1 MTTSFPEVD
10 PLWSLPSAGA
20 GGDGTVLVLEAS
32 AAAPRQLHLCSA
44 SPWQCAQGAR
54 WIVFIIGR
62 PRPLG
67 QDAVEGGVAEWLLQ
81 QVEGDPEG
89 FYAGLAGFF
98 AAVLLDRQSGELRL
112 YSDHVGSV
120 PLNLYCDGDR
130 WWVSDSLRQLEAAL
144 PPEALRVSPQA
155 IYDYCFHHC
164 IPSPRTIY
172 EGVVRLPPG
181 SELRLTASGATHIRN
196 LFRPSYAGSDESPEK
211 LAQRCR
217 EVIGEA
223 VRRNAGPGTG
233 AFLSGGLDSST
244 VAGLLAG
251 LQPGAPTFSIGFDA
265 PGYDETAYAR
275 ITAEHFAT
283 RHRVHYLQPDEIA
296 AHFEEVAA
304 WFDQP
309 FGNSSALAAYVCA
322 DQARQQGIATLLAGD
337 GGDEIFAGNER
348 YAKQKTFELWGKVP
362 GGLQQGVSAILAG
375 PLGGLPLLRKGRSY
389 AEQAAIPLPDRLDTY
404 NYLSRFQ
411 AADMFLPGFL
421 AGVDTGAPRRAKR
434 DRFAA
439 CPVEDP
445 VERMMYLDWKF
456 TLADNDLVKVSNM
469 CAKAGV
475 EVRYPLFE
483 KEVVEF
489 SCTVPARV
497 KLPRGQLRDFYKR
510 SFRGFLPE
518 ETLRKSKHGF
528 GLPFGV
534 WMREHPAL
542 QGLTASALAGLK
554 QREIFRP
561 DFIDSALEHHRTGHA
576 GYYGELIWVM
586 VVLELWLQSRGR

>member
-1 MTTSFPEVD
+1 M
-10 PLWSLPSAGA
+10 
-20 GGDGTVLVLEAS
+20 
-32 AAAPRQLHLCSA
+32 
-44 SPWQCAQGAR
+44 
-54 WIVFIIGR
+54 IGR

-67 QDAVEGGVAEWLLQ
+67 RDAPEAGPAQWLLH
-81 QVEGDPEG
+81 QVERDPEG
-89 FYAGLAGFF
+89 FYAGVAGFF
-98 AAVLLDRQSGELRL
+98 AAVVLDRQSGDFRL
-112 YSDHVGSV
+112 YTDHVGSV
-120 PLNLYCDGDR
+120 PLNLYCGGDS
-130 WWVSDSLRQLEAAL
+130 WWVADSLLQLEAAL
-144 PPEALRVSPQA
+144 PPEALRISPQA

-172 EGVVRLPPG
+172 EGVMRLPPG
-181 SELRLTASGATHIRN
+181 SELRLALDGDMQARN
-196 LFRPSYAGSDESPEK
+196 LFRPSYQYSNESAEV
-211 LAQRCR
+211 LSQRCR
-217 EVIGEA
+217 EVIAEA

-251 LQPGAPTFSIGFDA
+251 VQPGAPTFSIGFQA
-265 PGYDETAYAR
+265 QGYDETAYAR
-275 ITAEHFAT
+275 ITAGHFAT
-283 RHRVHYLQPDEIA
+283 RHHVHYLQPDEIVA
-296 AHFEEVAA
+296 EFAEVAA
-304 WFDQP
+304 CFDQP

-322 DQARQQGIATLLAGD
+322 SQARHHGVATLLAGD

-348 YAKQKTFELWGKVP
+348 YAKQKVFELWGKVP
-362 GGLQQGVSAILAG
+362 GGMQQGLSAMLAG

-389 AEQAAIPLPDRLDTY
+389 VEQAAIPLPDRLDTY
-404 NYLSRFQ
+404 NYLFRFQ
-411 AADMFLPGFL
+411 PGEMFLPGFL
-421 AGVDTGAPRRAKR
+421 AGVDTGAPRQAKR
-434 DRFAA
+434 ERFAA
-439 CPVEDP
+439 CPAEDP

-469 CAKAGV
+469 CSKAGV

-489 SCTVPARV
+489 SCSVPARL
-497 KLPRGQLRDFYKR
+497 KLPRGRLREFYKS

-518 ETLRKSKHGF
+518 QTLRKSKHGF

-542 QGLTASALAGLK
+542 QEITGSALAGLK

-561 DFIDSALEHHRTGHA
+561 DFVDTALEHHRTGHA
-576 GYYGELIWVM
+576 GYYGELIWIM